1 MQNEEKHH
9 GILDDVRILD
19 FSHVYFGPY
28 TTMILADMGAEVLK
42 VEPPW
47 GEVARLYP
55 PLFGGMSSVF
65 HYFDRNK
72 KGLAFNL
79 KDPRALEIVRKL
91 AEKSDVVVENFKR
104 GTMDKL
110 GLGYE
115 DIRKIKPDI
124 IYASLSGF
132 GLDGPYKDRPSFA
145 PIASSYAG
153 WYRLTGDNVDPNGPP
168 LVPAEW
174 HGDLDPALFA
184 AIAIL
189 GAIRHRDKT
198 GEGQIVDVSQLDVM
212 IAQTGVSIT
221 RYTLSGELPWQG
233 RGKYMGPDTFGIFKA
248 KDRYVYVAADPNMQ
262 ERLKQ
267 AMGVE
272 DLGEGHDVL
281 AKWVEG
287 LTSEEIVNRLSAASI
302 PVAPILQINE
312 TLDDPQVKARG
323 IMKEFDH
330 PTAGKIREPGYPVRL
345 SRSPATI
352 RMPAPILGQ
361 HNDEVL
367 TKLLGYTK
375 EQIDDLRKA
384 GVVV

>member
-1 MQNEEKHH
+1 M
-9 GILDDVRILD
+9 GMLDDIRILD

-79 KDPRALEIVRKL
+79 KDPRALEIVKRL

-132 GLDGPYKDRPSFA
+132 GLDGPYRDRPSFA

-189 GAIRHRDKT
+189 GAIRHRDRT

-221 RYTLSGELPWQG
+221 NYALSGELPWQG

-248 KDRYVYVAADPNMQ
+248 KDRYVYIATDPNMQ

-272 DLGEGHDVL
+272 DLGGGQDVL
-281 AKWVEG
+281 AKWAEG
-287 LTSEEIVNRLSAASI
+287 LTSDEIVGRLSAASV

-312 TLDDPQVKARG
+312 TLEDPQVKARG
-323 IMKEFDH
+323 IIKEIDH
-330 PTAGKIREPGYPVRL
+330 PTAGKVREPGYPVRL
-345 SRSPATI
+345 SRSPATV

-367 TKLLGYTK
+367 TGLLGYTK
-375 EQIDDLRKA
+375 GQIDELRKA